1 MRLPCGAKK
10 KLAKALR
17 RVEKVVMM
25 KFRRDLEQQRK
36 RKAEVLKNRKRSLA
50 SR

>member
-1 MRLPCGAKK
+1 MRLTTGAKK
-10 KLAKALR
+10 KFRKAQV

-36 RKAEVLKNRKRSLA
+36 WKAEVVKKVRRA
-50 SR
+50 

>member
-1 MRLPCGAKK
+1 MRLASGAKK
-10 KLAKALR
+10 KFRKAQI

-36 RKAEVLKNRKRSLA
+36 WKAEVVKKVRKA
-50 SR
+50 

>member
-1 MRLPCGAKK
+1 MRLASGAKK
-10 KLAKALR
+10 KLEKAKI

-36 RKAEVLKNRKRSLA
+36 WKAEVVKKVRKA
-50 SR
+50 